1 MKSSTSKAR
10 RPLSGLVVIEAGSLI
25 AASFCGQLL
34 ADFGATVIKI
44 EPPKERSIDTL
55 RQWGRKYKHG
65 EGFLPSI
72 LNRNKKLITLD
83 LSRPEGIQVLKKL
96 LIKADALVENFKPG
110 TFASWGLGE
119 NELKNLNEQLIHVAI
134 SGFGQNGPMSNLPA
148 FGAIAEA
155 MGGMR
160 NLIGYPDRP
169 PVRPG
174 VSIGD
179 FLAGLYSAFGLS
191 MALVERNNSK
201 KGQLVDVAI
210 YESVMGVME
219 DLLPMFSFFDI
230 TRGPVGPGFDR
241 FAPSS
246 IFPTK
251 DGGWVLIAAPTDG
264 PFKKLCLCMERS
276 ELITDERFN
285 TQTLRAD
292 HRLEIDAIVSQWSMK
307 FETDELVEILR
318 KGDVPVGKSYTA
330 KDIMSDEHIRYREM
344 VVRVNDERFG
354 EIAMQGVVP
363 KMSRTPGEIS
373 HPGGPIGMHTQ
384 EIYSEFLN
392 LTQEEIDGLHRSKV
406 I

>member
-1 MKSSTSKAR
+1 MTVKMKNDKQ
-10 RPLSGLVVIEAGSLI
+10 PLSGLVVIEAGSLI

-44 EPPKERSIDTL
+44 EPPKDRSIDTL
-55 RQWGRKYKHG
+55 RQWGRKYTHG

-83 LSRPEGIQVLKKL
+83 LSMPEGIELLKKL
-96 LIKADALVENFKPG
+96 LLKADALVENFKPG
-110 TFASWGLGE
+110 TFAAWGLGE
-119 NELKNLNEQLIHVAI
+119 QELKSLNDQLIHVAI
-134 SGFGQNGPMSNLPA
+134 SGYGQDGPMSKLPA

-191 MALVERNNSK
+191 MALVERNKSK
-201 KGQLVDVAI
+201 QGQLVDVAI

-246 IFPTK
+246 IFPTR
-251 DGGWVLIAAPTDG
+251 DAGWVLIAAPTDG
-264 PFKKLCLCMERS
+264 PFKKLCHCMGRVD
-276 ELITDERFN
+276 LISDVRFKP
-285 TQTLRAD
+285 QSLRAD
-292 HRLEIDAIVSQWSMK
+292 HRDEIDAIVSEWSSQ
-307 FETDELVEILR
+307 FDTNELVELLR

-330 KDIMSDEHIRYREM
+330 KDIMNDDHIRHRNM
-344 VVRVNDERFG
+344 VVRVHDDRVG
-354 EIAMQGVVP
+354 EIPMQGVVP
-363 KMSRTPGEIS
+363 KLSRTPGEIY
-373 HPGGPIGMHTQ
+373 HPGGSIGMHTD
-384 EIYSEFLN
+384 EIYKDLLMMSQDTIN
-392 LTQEEIDGLHRSKV
+392 GLKARK
-406 I
+406 II